1 APSSAAAAAGTSGD
15 RGRSRTPA
23 APVTR
28 AAPPARPPPCDHASA
43 HRPTSSRRGRA
54 ADGPTVTTHHPRPS
68 PRIPH
73 PAQRRA
79 PPQSPAPPPPVR
91 ATNSYA
97 RAELVACTVRVG
109 CGGTSSRGGL
119 ARAPTGAGPA
129 APPVPRPTHAPRAGR
144 ARRTH
149 VGHASELVPPRR
161 ARSVHRTSWVRG

>member
-1 APSSAAAAAGTSGD
+1 PSSAAAAAGTSGD

-109 CGGTSSRGGL
+109 CGGTSSRGCPVGGS
-119 ARAPTGAGPA
+119 ADGEAPGPHTG
-129 APPVPRPTHAPRAGR
+129 PPVTHAPAV
-144 ARRTH
+144 T
-149 VGHASELVPPRR
+149 LLPPPPRP
-161 ARSVHRTSWVRG
+161 AP